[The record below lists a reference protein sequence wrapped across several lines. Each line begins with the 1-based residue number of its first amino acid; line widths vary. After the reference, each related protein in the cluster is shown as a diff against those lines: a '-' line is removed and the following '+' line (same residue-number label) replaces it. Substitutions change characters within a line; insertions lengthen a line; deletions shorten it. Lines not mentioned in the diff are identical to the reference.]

1 MCSYFIHVNYTVQ
14 NEHMRMH
21 KHPQPCAAK
30 IKFDTGEVG
39 VRIVKGDVKRGDI
52 KTGDRAYDHR
62 DLIQLC
68 LTKGGRGVTVF
79 TKDWLEAEE
88 VQGGRGRG
96 RGRGRGGRGR
106 GQGAEDADD
115 VDVAVVET

>member
-1 MCSYFIHVNYTVQ
+1 MPRFGARNVQ
-14 NEHMRMH
+14 EGEVFPVCL
-21 KHPQPCAAK
+21 KELCKK
-30 IKFDTGEVG
+30 IKFITGEVG

>member
-1 MCSYFIHVNYTVQ
+1 MGGQKKRDTLAEMPRFGARNVQ
-14 NEHMRMH
+14 EGEVFPVCL
-21 KHPQPCAAK
+21 KELCKK

-79 TKDWLEAEE
+79 TKDWLEVEE
-88 VQGGRGRG
+88 VQGGRGWDKKRKVD
-96 RGRGRGGRGR
+96 GGGIRSAR
-106 GQGAEDADD
+106 
-115 VDVAVVET
+115 